1 MEQDNPEETVVRT
14 TATATQ
20 PALTPSIQDDDTRPA
35 KRTRKA
41 RKSKAEVDDTDDGP
55 GTQAETKPLEQLEQP
70 VRKKVPGSGS
80 SWSAEDKGKY

>member
-1 MEQDNPEETVVRT
+1 MVQKNQLYVLLLLQCVSGVDVLQEEE
-14 TATATQ
+14 A
-20 PALTPSIQDDDTRPA
+20 RPA

-41 RKSKAEVDDTDDGP
+41 RKSKAEVDDTDEGP
-55 GTQAETKPLEQLEQP
+55 STPLESKPSEQPEQP